1 MGVVKTVVSQA
12 LCVAKT
18 LEDGVHKT
26 LARERDKGEKIFKL
40 GWLLIKWMNYKINNL
55 IKYKSLFIYF

>member
-1 MGVVKTVVSQA
+1 MCAVVVVEVSAVGVVKTVVSQA

-26 LARERDKGEKIFKL
+26 LLRERQRRRNI
-40 GWLLIKWMNYKINNL
+40 LIIKHFNEL
-55 IKYKSLFIYF
+55 IT

>member
-26 LARERDKGEKIFKL
+26 LARERDKGGK
-40 GWLLIKWMNYKINNL
+40 
-55 IKYKSLFIYF
+55 KYLY

>member
-18 LEDGVHKT
+18 LEDGVHKALVKEREKYLYLYIYYKNHT
-26 LARERDKGEKIFKL
+26 VCVLAELVTKQVTR
-40 GWLLIKWMNYKINNL
+40 
-55 IKYKSLFIYF
+55 

>member
-18 LEDGVHKT
+18 LEDRVHKA
-26 LARERDKGEKIFKL
+26 LVKEREKYLYLYIY
-40 GWLLIKWMNYKINNL
+40 YKNDTVC
-55 IKYKSLFIYF
+55 SLNKQQRQR

>member
-1 MGVVKTVVSQA
+1 MASALTFHESSVCAAVVVEVSAVGVVKTVVLQA

-26 LARERDKGEKIFKL
+26 LARERER
-40 GWLLIKWMNYKINNL
+40 
-55 IKYKSLFIYF
+55 

>member
-26 LARERDKGEKIFKL
+26 LARERDKGGKNIHIGL
-40 GWLLIKWMNYKINNL
+40 VID
-55 IKYKSLFIYF
+55 

>member
-1 MGVVKTVVSQA
+1 MGVVKTIVSQA

-26 LARERDKGEKIFKL
+26 LAWERKRRKKIFIL
-40 GWLLIKWMNYKINNL
+40 G
-55 IKYKSLFIYF
+55 